1 MVLLVLLTAAPALV
15 APYGQTSNGYAP
27 DENLAAYVQVVGVAT
42 LALLALACLQ
52 RRARLWLPR
61 SSVLLPLTL
70 IVAWAALSIF
80 WSVGRYDAVR
90 AALIWAAAWLAGVLV
105 LLIADSETA
114 QRRLLLAIAAGA
126 VPVAILALLQYLF
139 GIDWIKQ
146 HSPPSGTLGNKNMLG
161 QYVALTMPVMF
172 CFFLTA
178 QRRAWFWISAGATAC
193 MAVTMVYTQSR
204 AAWVVLIL
212 EALLA
217 AGLLVWLR
225 LKYRIN
231 PLQELEKKIA
241 LGFMLVLIAGLS
253 ALSPIGSSGE
263 AAYSRYASRAAA
275 VSGTFGNRY
284 VMWRNSVPM
293 WREHALFGV
302 GIGNWRNWYEQYQSA
317 YRQDQVSLGIA
328 IQVDAH
334 NDYLQFV
341 CQLGAVG
348 LGLLLWMMVAAV
360 LLFRRTLRSCESDS
374 GPSSVVM
381 LGPLIGLV
389 GIGTSAL
396 VSFPFQQPIAILLIM
411 VYLAILSLHNARV
424 RELPARE
431 VKLPAQPVRMG
442 IAALLIVLTMGTGVR
457 AYRMLAAEFYLR
469 ETRVAFAQGQFQEG
483 ERHVR
488 TALGYR
494 PSDTLLKWFLATGL
508 VANGRPEESATLFDE
523 VLAVRPYW
531 ESALTNKAIAL
542 GNLGRHRE
550 AADTVAALIGVQ
562 DTDLPR
568 RKYAEHLLA
577 GEYYAEALPAII
589 ALREWY
595 LAEIAACPAE
605 SAAEASQCEELRSA
619 HQKEIDALDRT
630 IDDLERR
637 IAAAQSNS

>member
-1 MVLLVLLTAAPALV
+1 MVLLVLLTAAPALI

-27 DENLAAYVQVVGVAT
+27 NENIAAYVQVVGVAT
-42 LALLALACLQ
+42 LALLALACVQ

-90 AALIWAAAWLAGVLV
+90 AVLIWAAAWLAGVLV
-105 LLIADSETA
+105 LLIAGSESA
-114 QRRLLLAIAAGA
+114 QRRLLLAIAAAA

-146 HSPPSGTLGNKNMLG
+146 HAPPSGTLANKNMLG

-231 PLQELEKKIA
+231 PLRELEKKIA
-241 LGFMLVLIAGLS
+241 LGCMLVLIAGLS

-275 VSGTFGNRY
+275 VSGTFGSRY
-284 VMWRNSVPM
+284 VIWRNSVPM
-293 WREHALFGV
+293 WQEHVLFGV
-302 GIGNWRNWYEQYQSA
+302 GIGNWQNWYEQYQSA
-317 YRQDQVSLGIA
+317 YRQDQLILGTLSHTH
-328 IQVDAH
+328 AH
-334 NDYLQFV
+334 NDYVEFV
-341 CQLGAVG
+341 CQLGVVG

-411 VYLAILSLHNARV
+411 VYLAILSLHDARV

-431 VKLPAQPVRMG
+431 VKLPAQPVRLG
-442 IAALLIVLTMGTGVR
+442 IAALLIVLTIGTGVR
-457 AYRMLAAEFYLR
+457 AYRMLTAEFYLR
-469 ETRVAFAQGQFQEG
+469 DTQAALLQERFEEG
-483 ERHVR
+483 ERQVR
-488 TALGYR
+488 TALEFR
-494 PSDTLLKWFLATGL
+494 PSHTLLKWFWGTSLA
-508 VANGRPEESATLFDE
+508 VSGRPEESVAAFDE

-531 ESALTNKAIAL
+531 ESALSNKAIAL
-542 GNLGRHRE
+542 ANLGRHRE
-550 AADTVAALIGVQ
+550 AADTMAPLIGVR
-562 DTDLPR
+562 DTDSPR
-568 RKYAEHLLA
+568 RKYAAYLIA
-577 GEYYAEALPAII
+577 GEYYEEALPATI

-595 LAEIAACPAE
+595 LAEIAACAAE
-605 SAAEASQCEELRSA
+605 SAAESSQCEQTQTA

-637 IAAAQSNS
+637 SAAAQSNS

>member
-1 MVLLVLLTAAPALV
+1 MLLVLLTAAPALV
-15 APYGQTSNGYAP
+15 APYAQTSNGYTP
-27 DENLAAYVQVVGVAT
+27 DENIAAYVQVVGVAT
-42 LALLALACLQ
+42 LALLVVACLQ

-90 AALIWAAAWLAGVLV
+90 AVLIWAAAWLAAVLV
-105 LLIADSETA
+105 LLIAGSETA
-114 QRRLLLAIAAGA
+114 QRRLLLAIAAAA
-126 VPVAILALLQYLF
+126 VPVAILAMLQYLF
-139 GIDWIKQ
+139 GIDWIIQ
-146 HSPPSGTLGNKNMLG
+146 YAPPSGTLGNKNMLG

-178 QRRAWFWISAGATAC
+178 QRRAWLWISAGATAC

-217 AGLLVWLR
+217 AGLLLRLR

-241 LGFMLVLIAGLS
+241 LGCMLVLIAGLS

-275 VSGTFGNRY
+275 VSGTFGTRY

-293 WREHALFGV
+293 WQEHVLFGV
-302 GIGNWRNWYEQYQSA
+302 GIGNWQNWYEKYQSA
-317 YRQDQVSLGIA
+317 YRQDQAILGTLHA
-328 IQVDAH
+328 NAH
-334 NDYLQFV
+334 NDYVQFV

-348 LGLLLWMMVAAV
+348 LGLLLWMMVVVV
-360 LLFRRTLRSCESDS
+360 LLFRRTLRSFKSDS
-374 GPSSVVM
+374 GTNSVVM

-411 VYLAILSLHNARV
+411 VYLAILSLHDARV

-442 IAALLIVLTMGTGVR
+442 IAALLIVLTMGIAVR
-457 AYRMLAAEFYLR
+457 ASRMLVAEFYLR
-469 ETRVAFAQGQFQEG
+469 DTHLALNQGQFEEG
-483 ERHVR
+483 ARQAR
-488 TALGYR
+488 TALEYR
-494 PSDTLLKWFLATGL
+494 PSHTLLKWFLATSL
-508 VANGRPEESATLFDE
+508 VAGGRSEESVAVFDE

-531 ESALTNKAIAL
+531 ESAVSNKAVAL
-542 GNLGRHRE
+542 ANLGRHRE
-550 AADTVAALIGVQ
+550 AADTAAALIGVR
-562 DTDLPR
+562 DTDSPR
-568 RKYAEHLLA
+568 RKYAAYLVA
-577 GEYYAEALPAII
+577 GEHYEEALPATI
-589 ALREWY
+589 AVREWY
-595 LAEIAACPAE
+595 LAEIAAC
-605 SAAEASQCEELRSA
+605 AAENAGEPSQCEQTRTA
-619 HQKEIDALDRT
+619 HQEQIDALDRV
-630 IDDLERR
+630 IDGLERR
-637 IAAAQSNS
+637 IAAAQSNSHS